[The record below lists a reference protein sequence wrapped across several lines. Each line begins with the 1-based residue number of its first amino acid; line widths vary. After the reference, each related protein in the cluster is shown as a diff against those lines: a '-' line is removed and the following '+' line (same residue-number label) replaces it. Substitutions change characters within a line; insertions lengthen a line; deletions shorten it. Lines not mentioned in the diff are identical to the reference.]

1 VSLVVRKFDFIDHT
15 GDTGVIVYGKT
26 LEELFQHAAEA
37 FFEILTEPETIREQA
52 SLKISLE
59 GNGLEELLV
68 DWLNEFLFLFDT
80 KGLLFRHFEINSL
93 DEHRLKATVRGETYE
108 EGRHPIKGV
117 IKAVTYH
124 QLKIRR
130 ERFFWKVQIIFDL

>member
-1 VSLVVRKFDFIDHT
+1 VRKFEFIDHT
-15 GDTGVIVYGKT
+15 GDTGVIVYGKN
-26 LEELFQHAAEA
+26 LEALFQHAAEA
-37 FFEILTEPETIREQA
+37 FFEILTDRGTIREQE
-52 SLKISLE
+52 SLKLSLD
-59 GNGLEELLV
+59 GNGIEELLV

-80 KGLLFRHFEINSL
+80 KGLLFRHFEINTL

-108 EGRHPIKGV
+108 EERHPIKGV

-130 ERFFWKVQIIFDL
+130 ERGLWKVQIIFDL